1 MKNVYSTVVVS
12 IFLALTAFGQIAY
25 RPSIPAPMGITV
37 NSFTGN
43 VFYQRNDQSLRG
55 TGYRIYQSF
64 YYNAAQDTL
73 NYGYGHGWSFYYNV
87 FYKETG
93 NQVIIHRADAR
104 KDTFLLQAGSY
115 RSPAGVFDLLTKNGS
130 QFVLTSKNGEQSV
143 FADPIHKKLT
153 RLQDANG
160 NFVNIQYTNSLP
172 TQITN
177 SSGRSLLLT
186 WENGLLKEAK
196 DETDPAKKYTYLYN
210 PSKDLIAVVD
220 PLGGRKSFTYRNHYL
235 VRLGDEN
242 NNPVVIYYA
251 GNGGR
256 VKLITSCNTE
266 QRFTFLG
273 ASRKTFVSQKSQNGN
288 LVTGYSF
295 DEKGRLIML
304 KNADG
309 HQAEFTYDEKNNLLT
324 QKDFKGLITRFSY
337 DSHGNVLNEIDPL
350 GNTIAYTYEAVLNH
364 PITIKDKRGNVTTI
378 TYDSKGNITSIVKP
392 GNVTETYTYDSAG
405 RRLTAQNANNNTAT
419 YQYNSDGDL
428 TKVQYP
434 VGAIEYQYNG
444 NCCNVGKIIDANG
457 NSLEMTYD
465 LLNRTKTIKD
475 GLGNVTSYEY
485 DPAGNVVKETDPT
498 GHVKEYGYD
507 GLNRLTSVKLAIGT
521 WHYEYDG
528 QSNLVKMTD
537 ANNHSTHYTFDKKNQ
552 LIKETDPLGKSV
564 SYSYDASGN
573 LTQRNDPNGN
583 VVSYKYDELDRLI
596 EKSYPGN
603 IDKYSYDESGNLIS
617 AYNNHIAYSFDYD
630 NLNRLLRKN
639 ILTWNKS
646 LSYTYDAVGN
656 RKTMTDHDGG
666 VTTYTY
672 DNNNRLTSLTN
683 PTNLTTTFSYDA
695 GGRIKKQTNGNGTF
709 TTYHYDTAG
718 RMDSLINWKN
728 NTEKISFFYYTFD
741 SFGNRKTMTDKRG
754 LNTYTYDSAYRLTNV
769 VYADGSTEGFTM
781 DGSGNRTQRIKNG
794 LTTNYSYN
802 AADQIQTAGPTS
814 FTFDANGNT
823 IGQQEGALRQY
834 RYDGENRLLEA
845 QLNPLRRVQY
855 KYDPFGDKIEKID
868 TLNNVIRMVYDGD
881 DLLAELSSA
890 NITQNLFTTALAI
903 DSWLSMRTGGNTYF
917 YHKDALNSIAE
928 LTGSNA
934 EIANQYNY
942 DAYGNIVAQSGT
954 ILNTILYT
962 GRLLENA
969 TKLYNYRTR
978 LYDPSTGR
986 FTKKDVYSGVM
997 PRPQSLNRYIYVEGN
1012 PTTYND
1018 PKGEF
1023 IPLIPIAI
1031 AIGTSAL
1038 ISGGIE
1044 FGLQGAGMLMG
1055 KRKDFCWEDIGY
1067 AAMLGGALGPLS
1079 KTKELAPVVAGIT
1092 QRIGIRI
1099 GLPSNAVGG
1108 AAGWLISK
1116 VVPLPVT
1123 GTAKGI
1129 IKPFLP
1135 EGCPPEEEPKGN
1147 EDPLP
1152 NPPNQTPETPVTP
1165 VGAVDPN
1172 EIIGPAGYDTLRWVS
1187 SRQNLP
1193 YKVLFENDP
1202 DFATAPA
1209 QNVTI
1214 YVPIH
1219 PKLNPASLRIS
1230 DFGFGSFNFTV
1241 PANSSVYT
1249 NRLDVR
1255 DSLGVFVDVTA
1266 GLDIANRRAFWV
1278 FQSIDPNTG
1287 LAATLPV
1294 NSGFLPVND
1303 TTKHNGE
1310 GYVTY
1315 TIQPSSLAQTRDT
1328 ISAKASIIFDT
1339 EETISTNSW
1348 VNTIDAVAPT
1358 SNINA
1363 LTSVVDS
1370 VFTVSWIGQD
1380 DANGSGL
1387 KDYVLYVSKN
1397 NGPFVLYKDKLTTIT
1412 EQFTGEPGST
1422 LSFYTRATDKAGNFE
1437 SAKNIGDRVVTV
1449 KMPGTSNAV
1458 CPGSSVSFNVPD
1470 EGSGATYQ
1478 WQVNTGSG
1486 FTSIQDNT
1494 IYSGTTGPQLI
1505 IQTAGNS
1512 YSGHQY
1518 RCQIT
1523 QSGNVTY
1530 SAARKL
1536 RFSSNWLGIAGESWH
1551 NPANWSCGIVPDEF
1565 TNVIISGNTPSKPVL
1580 NSNGTCSSLTM
1591 TSQGSI
1597 MFKDT
1602 AKLNLTGK

>member
-1 MKNVYSTVVVS
+1 
-12 IFLALTAFGQIAY
+12 
-25 RPSIPAPMGITV
+25 
-37 NSFTGN
+37 
-43 VFYQRNDQSLRG
+43 
-55 TGYRIYQSF
+55 
-64 YYNAAQDTL
+64 
-73 NYGYGHGWSFYYNV
+73 
-87 FYKETG
+87 
-93 NQVIIHRADAR
+93 
-104 KDTFLLQAGSY
+104 
-115 RSPAGVFDLLTKNGS
+115 
-130 QFVLTSKNGEQSV
+130 
-143 FADPIHKKLT
+143 
-153 RLQDANG
+153 
-160 NFVNIQYTNSLP
+160 
-172 TQITN
+172 
-177 SSGRSLLLT
+177 
-186 WENGLLKEAK
+186 
-196 DETDPAKKYTYLYN
+196 
-210 PSKDLIAVVD
+210 
-220 PLGGRKSFTYRNHYL
+220 
-235 VRLGDEN
+235 
-242 NNPVVIYYA
+242 
-251 GNGGR
+251 
-256 VKLITSCNTE
+256 
-266 QRFTFLG
+266 
-273 ASRKTFVSQKSQNGN
+273 
-288 LVTGYSF
+288 
-295 DEKGRLIML
+295 
-304 KNADG
+304 
-309 HQAEFTYDEKNNLLT
+309 
-324 QKDFKGLITRFSY
+324 
-337 DSHGNVLNEIDPL
+337 
-350 GNTIAYTYEAVLNH
+350 
-364 PITIKDKRGNVTTI
+364 
-378 TYDSKGNITSIVKP
+378 
-392 GNVTETYTYDSAG
+392 
-405 RRLTAQNANNNTAT
+405 
-419 YQYNSDGDL
+419 
-428 TKVQYP
+428 
-434 VGAIEYQYNG
+434 
-444 NCCNVGKIIDANG
+444 
-457 NSLEMTYD
+457 MTYD

-881 DLLAELSSA
+881 NLLGELNTS
-890 NITQNLFTTALAI
+890 NVTQNLYTTAFGM
-903 DSWLSMRTGGNTYF
+903 DSWLSMQSGGNTFF
-917 YHKDALNSIAE
+917 YHKDGLNSTVE
-928 LTGSNA
+928 LTGMNA
-934 EIANQYNY
+934 TTANQYSY
-942 DAYGNIVAQSGT
+942 DVYGSVVAQSG
-954 ILNTILYT
+954 IINNKVLFI
-962 GRLLENA
+962 GRVYESA
-969 TKLYNYRTR
+969 SQ
-978 LYDPSTGR
+978 LYDSRARFYNKDLGR
-986 FTKKDVYSGVM
+986 FINEDEFSGISVQPM
-997 PRPQSLNRYIYVEGN
+997 SLNRFNYAEGN
-1012 PTTYND
+1012 PTNFVD
-1018 PKGEF
+1018 QDGNSAVSNIGF
-1023 IPLIPIAI
+1023 FGAGI
-1031 AIGTSAL
+1031 AIGAIWGLGGWAAVGLNAAVGGLSAAWETYFDDKSNQTAECYAYRVGL
-1038 ISGGIE
+1038 GAATGAIPITKIAKKIPGLGNIVSKYEKGIE
-1044 FGLQGAGMLMG
+1044 QFGKKGRQTISSGFS
-1055 KRKDFCWEDIGY
+1055 KWNGY
-1067 AAMLGGALGPLS
+1067 AYEARRRGSTVG
-1079 KTKELAPVVAGIT
+1079 
-1092 QRIGIRI
+1092 I
-1099 GLPSNAVGG
+1099 GLPIEFIAGDLISDGIKGAVGK
-1108 AAGWLISK
+1108 AADYDPCK
-1116 VVPLPVT
+1116 
-1123 GTAKGI
+1123 K
-1129 IKPFLP
+1129 
-1135 EGCPPEEEPKGN
+1135 PEEEPKGN

-1363 LTSVVDS
+1363 LASVVDS